1 MMGIP
6 RCLVGTEVAKKDE
19 AKIPL
24 QVRYKESQVCAR
36 RGPVRF
42 AGATTQS
49 IVRRLPPTATPAHR
63 ADAHEL
69 PPSARRASNAGP
81 EGATALSSR
90 ALW

>member
-6 RCLVGTEVAKKDE
+6 RCLVGTEAAKKDE
-19 AKIPL
+19 AKILL

-49 IVRRLPPTATPAHR
+49 IVRRLPP
-63 ADAHEL
+63 
-69 PPSARRASNAGP
+69 SARRASNAGP